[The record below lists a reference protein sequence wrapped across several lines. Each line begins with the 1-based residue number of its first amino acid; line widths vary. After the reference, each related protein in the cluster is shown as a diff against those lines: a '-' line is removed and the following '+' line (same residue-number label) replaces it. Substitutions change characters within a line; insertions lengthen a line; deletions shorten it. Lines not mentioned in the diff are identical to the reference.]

1 MFYWKITR
9 KRNHLVISAS
19 LSQKLSFSKKLLKS
33 VESAKL
39 RFDKHISSQKLEE
52 SLDGKKN
59 NGKLL

>member
-1 MFYWKITR
+1 MENNKEKKSFSDQRFIKPET
-9 KRNHLVISAS
+9 V
-19 LSQKLSFSKKLLKS
+19 SFSKKLLKS